1 MAEVRLI
8 KLSDCRSGVGTFV
21 PHGDLEFAVFLLE
34 DPERVIVIDNAC
46 PHAGGNLAGGS
57 VENEIVT
64 CPWHQWEFDLN
75 TGVCTHS
82 QAARVNRYPARIE
95 DGLVIVELP
104 D

>member
-8 KLSDCRSGVGTFV
+8 RLDECRPGAGTFV
-21 PHGDLEFAVFLLE
+21 PHGDLELAVFRLP
-34 DPERVIVIDNAC
+34 DPERIIVIDNAC
-46 PHAGGNLAGGS
+46 PHASGNLAGGS
-57 VENEIVT
+57 VEDGIVT

-82 QAARVNRYPARIE
+82 PAARVMRYPARVE
-95 DGLVIVELP
+95 NGMVIVDLP